1 MAKLRAAA
9 YCRVSSNKS
18 IQLRSLKAQK
28 KYYEEYFRDNPLY
41 EYVGICNNL
50 NMPMLKENPLFA
62 RAVECLRERQL

>member
-28 KYYEEYFRDNPLY
+28 KYYEEYFRDNPL
-41 EYVGICNNL
+41 VTIQH
-50 NMPMLKENPLFA
+50 PTAKT
-62 RAVECLRERQL
+62 